1 MRHRCESQMQSGVD
15 SWGDSLNDSPNSSL
29 KAEVLKEEIIVY
41 LDSAIGYQFN
51 ILIVHFHSPS
61 TSRVLQHWF

>member
-41 LDSAIGYQFN
+41 LDSAIG
-51 ILIVHFHSPS
+51 
-61 TSRVLQHWF
+61 